1 VNELFAWLRAQLDD
15 DERVIRGSGDL
26 GWLTF
31 RQPDG
36 SMDHT
41 EAASYGGGVWI
52 VASEERTG
60 YASAEIVSCESE
72 RLAEVEAKRRILA
85 ALDADIMHANPWD
98 GCGDNCEIKAIEWA
112 VRMLAQPYAGR
123 PGWHEEWRA

>member
-1 VNELFAWLRAQLDD
+1 MSDDLIAFMRARLDEAD
-15 DERVIRGSGDL
+15 RLLRGSGDL

-41 EAASYGGGVWI
+41 EAASFSGDVWI
-52 VASEERTG
+52 VAGEVREG
-60 YASAEIVSCESE
+60 YASAEIVSRESE

-85 ALDADIMHANPWD
+85 EAIRLAEHD
-98 GCGDNCEIKAIEWA
+98 GEFQFLE
-112 VRMLAQPYAGR
+112 MLAAPYASHSDYR
-123 PGWHEEWRA
+123 EEWRPV